1 MRIKDCMTRE
11 VRIVD
16 PAETVRDA
24 ARTMIEI
31 DAGFLPVAQDDRLIG
46 IVTDRDLAV
55 RALAA
60 GRDARTTI
68 RDVMSAE
75 VRYCFEDDDVDAIL
89 TNMADL
95 QVRRLPVVDRAKRLV
110 GVVSISDLAHT
121 GNAAEAGAA
130 LDRIARPSGLHSQTA

>member
-55 RALAA
+55 RALPPA
-60 GRDARTTI
+60 GTPAPR
-68 RDVMSAE
+68 SA
-75 VRYCFEDDDVDAIL
+75 
-89 TNMADL
+89 T
-95 QVRRLPVVDRAKRLV
+95 
-110 GVVSISDLAHT
+110 
-121 GNAAEAGAA
+121 
-130 LDRIARPSGLHSQTA
+130 